1 MVCGHQWKAG
11 EHGGHRCADR
21 LSDTTID
28 DLRGELTVLAGE
40 KEKLKRKNNIL
51 LDDLSNQKA
60 HIKKLEAAP
69 VKWRQ
74 EKAELIDDLAEE
86 VNNRRALQDQL
97 TNIENI
103 KEEKAKLIE
112 WLENCQSFRD
122 DVMIRHV
129 LKRIKGE

>member
-74 EKAELIDDLAEE
+74 EK
-86 VNNRRALQDQL
+86 V
-97 TNIENI
+97 
-103 KEEKAKLIE
+103 KLIE